1 MYDVGM
7 DYDLHPI
14 ALMFILFLLVALA
27 TSDALLRSSRAMLF
41 VAMALN
47 LWLAVVAVNTLLRWV
62 L

>member
-27 TSDALLRSSRAMLF
+27 MSDALLRNSRAMLF
-41 VAMALN
+41 VAIALN
-47 LWLAVVAVNTLLRWV
+47 LWLAVVVVNTVLRWV